1 MVVRLNQEWKNEI
14 QTKIEQ
20 KKKENRELFTAHIN
34 DILNYELRI
43 KYEYSERELSFLK
56 GQMMVIELIE
66 MGCYIEGID
75 NTFYNAFDKFE
86 SSESC
91 AF

>member
-34 DILNYELRI
+34 DILNHELRI

>member
-34 DILNYELRI
+34 DILNHELRI
-43 KYEYSERELSFLK
+43 KYEYSERDLSFLR
-56 GQMMVIELIE
+56 GQMMVIELME

>member
-14 QTKIEQ
+14 QTKIEE

-34 DILNYELRI
+34 DILNHELRI

-56 GQMMVIELIE
+56 GQMMVIELME

-75 NTFYNAFDKFE
+75 NTFYKSE
-86 SSESC
+86 SSEESSEAC
-91 AF
+91 VF